1 MSFSLNCYD
10 KTPLPR
16 HLTDSKDLLFLEPS
30 DQGTNTT
37 ASGEGSFL
45 GRTHMTS
52 CCVLT

>member
-10 KTPLPR
+10 GIPLSR
-16 HLTDSKDLLFLEPS
+16 HLIDIKDSLFLEPS

-45 GRTHMTS
+45 GCTHMTS
-52 CCVLT
+52 CCVVM